1 MTATNPRA
9 IIGDNLPPP
18 DPIDTALEPYGD
30 TITEVENWTDGTTIE
45 NEAQLVATEV
55 LLKQLKAARK
65 SVGEARDVVTRPLHA
80 AHQAEVAR
88 WKPTIEDIDRMIA
101 AVVALQS
108 PYKAHKAAEVA
119 EAARQAQRVAFAA
132 QEAARRAID
141 EANAGDL
148 EAQRAADAAM
158 VEAQVAATR
167 ANLAGKATVPGMRT
181 VWHHE
186 VFDPIALRKWLAAN
200 DPAAVTAFAL
210 QYAADHHRRSPMD
223 GVRSWFTR
231 EAF

>member
-30 TITEVENWTDGTTIE
+30 TITEVENWTDGTAIE
-45 NEAQLVATEV
+45 NDAQLVATDA

-65 SVGEARDVVTRPLHA
+65 AVDTARDIVTQPLHA
-80 AHQAEVAR
+80 AWKAEIAR
-88 WKPTIEDIDRMIA
+88 WKPTQDDLDRMVA
-101 AVVALQS
+101 ALVAVQA

-200 DPAAVTAFAL
+200 DAVALEVFAG
-210 QYAADHHRRSPMD
+210 QYAADHHRQRPMD
-223 GVRSWFTR
+223 GVRSWSTR
-231 EAF
+231 EAY